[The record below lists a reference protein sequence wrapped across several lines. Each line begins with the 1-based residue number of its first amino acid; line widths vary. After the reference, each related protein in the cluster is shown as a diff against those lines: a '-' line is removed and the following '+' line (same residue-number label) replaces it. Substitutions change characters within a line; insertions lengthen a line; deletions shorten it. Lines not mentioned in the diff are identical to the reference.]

1 MTDREKDNNVRDNNV
16 GQGIDSR
23 FLKFAFL
30 KSKKL
35 VQATYLVTS
44 FISDSEPLKWRVRE
58 SVLELLSDTSLLTPT
73 VSSSDGVEEGQISPL
88 FKISVL
94 EAVLNRLEQV
104 TNLLEIASAAGFASE
119 MNLTILRNEFGALSK
134 SISGRLGRGLKEIV
148 GPEDVSQLLLEAREK
163 YPIDNSPVSIGHS
176 TSGTNYGANV
186 RLSEILSERLKE
198 TNNGNEKDIS
208 KKEGVK
214 KDRRL
219 VNKDTRRNEIINFL
233 RGKSWTS
240 IKDISDAISDC
251 STKTIQRE
259 LADLVQKGVLKKKG
273 DRRWSRYLLA

>member
-1 MTDREKDNNVRDNNV
+1 MADIEKDNNIRDNNM

-44 FISDSEPLKWRVRE
+44 FISDSEPLKWRIRE
-58 SVLELLSDTSLLTPT
+58 SVLELMSDTSLLVPT
-73 VSSSDGVEEGQISPL
+73 SSLSDGSGEGQISPL

-94 EAVLNRLEQV
+94 EAVLNRLDQV
-104 TNLLEIASAAGFASE
+104 ANLLDIASAAGFASE
-119 MNLTILRNEFGALSK
+119 MNLAILKNEFRGLGKNISSK
-134 SISGRLGRGLKEIV
+134 LGRGLKEIV
-148 GPEDVSQLLLEAREK
+148 GPEEASQLLLEAREK
-163 YPIDNSPVSIGHS
+163 YPVGGVATTMGHNIS
-176 TSGTNYGANV
+176 ETNYNANV
-186 RLSEILSERLKE
+186 RLSEMLSERLKGTE
-198 TNNGNEKDIS
+198 AGKEKDLYQ
-208 KKEGVK
+208 KEGGK
-214 KDRRL
+214 KNRRL
-219 VNKDTRRNEIINFL
+219 VNKDARRLEIISFL
-233 RGKSWTS
+233 KGKSWTS

>member
-1 MTDREKDNNVRDNNV
+1 MADIEKDNNIRDNNM

-44 FISDSEPLKWRVRE
+44 FISDSEPLKWRIRE
-58 SVLELLSDTSLLTPT
+58 SVLELMSDTSLLVPT
-73 VSSSDGVEEGQISPL
+73 SSLSDGSGEGQISPL

-94 EAVLNRLEQV
+94 EAVLNRLDQV
-104 TNLLEIASAAGFASE
+104 ANLLDIASAAGFASE
-119 MNLTILRNEFGALSK
+119 MNLAILKNEFRGLSK
-134 SISGRLGRGLKEIV
+134 NISSKLGRGLKEIV
-148 GPEDVSQLLLEAREK
+148 GPEEASQLLLEAREK
-163 YPIDNSPVSIGHS
+163 YPVGGVATTMEHNISE
-176 TSGTNYGANV
+176 TNYNANV
-186 RLSEILSERLKE
+186 RLSEMLSERLKGTE
-198 TNNGNEKDIS
+198 AGKEKDLYQ
-208 KKEGVK
+208 KEGGK
-214 KDRRL
+214 KNRRL
-219 VNKDTRRNEIINFL
+219 VNKDARRLEIISFL
-233 RGKSWTS
+233 KGKSWTS

>member
-1 MTDREKDNNVRDNNV
+1 MTDKEKDNSIRDNNM

-73 VSSSDGVEEGQISPL
+73 VGLSDGVEEGQISPL

-104 TNLLEIASAAGFASE
+104 INLLEVSLAAGFASE
-119 MNLTILRNEFGALSK
+119 MNLSILQKEFRALSK

-148 GPEDVSQLLLEAREK
+148 GPEEVSQLLLEAREK
-163 YPIDNSPVSIGHS
+163 FPIDGGSGYMGHNA
-176 TSGTNYGANV
+176 SGTNYEANV
-186 RLSEILSERLKE
+186 RLSEILSEKLKG
-198 TNNGNEKDIS
+198 TKADSEKDIS
-208 KKEGVK
+208 KKESGK

-259 LADLVQKGVLKKKG
+259 LADLVQGGILKKKG

>member
-1 MTDREKDNNVRDNNV
+1 MADIEKDNNIS
-16 GQGIDSR
+16 QGIDSR

-44 FISDSEPLKWRVRE
+44 FISDSEPLKWRIRE
-58 SVLELLSDTSLLTPT
+58 SVLELMSDTSLLVPT
-73 VSSSDGVEEGQISPL
+73 SSLSDGSGEGQISPL

-94 EAVLNRLEQV
+94 EAVLNRLDQV
-104 TNLLEIASAAGFASE
+104 ANLLDIASAAGFASE
-119 MNLTILRNEFGALSK
+119 MNLAILKNEFRGLGKNISSK
-134 SISGRLGRGLKEIV
+134 LGRGLKEIV
-148 GPEDVSQLLLEAREK
+148 GPEEASQLLLEAREK
-163 YPIDNSPVSIGHS
+163 YPVGGVATTMGHNIS
-176 TSGTNYGANV
+176 ETNYNANV
-186 RLSEILSERLKE
+186 RLSEMLSERLKGTE
-198 TNNGNEKDIS
+198 AGKEKDLYQ
-208 KKEGVK
+208 KEGGK
-214 KDRRL
+214 KNRRL
-219 VNKDTRRNEIINFL
+219 VNKDARRLEIISFL
-233 RGKSWTS
+233 KGKSWTS

>member
-1 MTDREKDNNVRDNNV
+1 MADIEKDNNIRDNNM

-44 FISDSEPLKWRVRE
+44 FISDSEPLKWRIRE
-58 SVLELLSDTSLLTPT
+58 SVLELMSDTSLLVPT
-73 VSSSDGVEEGQISPL
+73 SSLSDGSGEGQISPL

-94 EAVLNRLEQV
+94 EAVLNRLDQV
-104 TNLLEIASAAGFASE
+104 ANLLDIASAAGFASE
-119 MNLTILRNEFGALSK
+119 MNLAILKNEFRGLGKNISSK
-134 SISGRLGRGLKEIV
+134 LGRGLKEIV
-148 GPEDVSQLLLEAREK
+148 GPEEASQLLLEAREK
-163 YPIDNSPVSIGHS
+163 YLVGGVATTMGHNIS
-176 TSGTNYGANV
+176 ETNYNANV
-186 RLSEILSERLKE
+186 RLSEMLSERLKGTE
-198 TNNGNEKDIS
+198 AGKEKDLYQ
-208 KKEGVK
+208 KEGGK
-214 KDRRL
+214 KNRRL
-219 VNKDTRRNEIINFL
+219 VNKDARRLEIISFL
-233 RGKSWTS
+233 KGKSWTS

>member
-1 MTDREKDNNVRDNNV
+1 MADIEKDNNIRDNNM

-44 FISDSEPLKWRVRE
+44 FISDSEPLKWRIRE
-58 SVLELLSDTSLLTPT
+58 SVLELMSDTSLLVPT
-73 VSSSDGVEEGQISPL
+73 SSLSDGSGEGQISPL

-94 EAVLNRLEQV
+94 EAVLNRLDQV
-104 TNLLEIASAAGFASE
+104 ANLLDIASAAGFASE
-119 MNLTILRNEFGALSK
+119 MNLAILKNEFRGLGKNISSK
-134 SISGRLGRGLKEIV
+134 LGRGLKEIV
-148 GPEDVSQLLLEAREK
+148 GPEEASQLLLEAREK
-163 YPIDNSPVSIGHS
+163 YPVGGVATTMGHNIS
-176 TSGTNYGANV
+176 ETNYNANV
-186 RLSEILSERLKE
+186 RLSEMLSERLKGTE
-198 TNNGNEKDIS
+198 AGKEKDLYQ
-208 KKEGVK
+208 KEGVK
-214 KDRRL
+214 KNRRL
-219 VNKDTRRNEIINFL
+219 VNKDARRLEIISFL
-233 RGKSWTS
+233 KGKSWTS

>member
-1 MTDREKDNNVRDNNV
+1 M

-44 FISDSEPLKWRVRE
+44 FISDSEPLKWRIRE
-58 SVLELLSDTSLLTPT
+58 SVLELMSDTSLLVPT
-73 VSSSDGVEEGQISPL
+73 SSLSDGSGEGQISPL

-94 EAVLNRLEQV
+94 EAVLNRLDQV
-104 TNLLEIASAAGFASE
+104 ANLLDIASAAGFASE
-119 MNLTILRNEFGALSK
+119 MNLAILKNEFRGLGKNISSK
-134 SISGRLGRGLKEIV
+134 LGRGLKEIV
-148 GPEDVSQLLLEAREK
+148 GPEEASQLLLEAREK
-163 YPIDNSPVSIGHS
+163 YPVGGVATTMEHNISE
-176 TSGTNYGANV
+176 TNYNANV
-186 RLSEILSERLKE
+186 RLSEMLSERLKGTE
-198 TNNGNEKDIS
+198 AGKEKDLYQ
-208 KKEGVK
+208 KEGGK
-214 KDRRL
+214 KNRRL
-219 VNKDTRRNEIINFL
+219 VNKDARRLEIISFL
-233 RGKSWTS
+233 KGKSWTS

>member
-1 MTDREKDNNVRDNNV
+1 MADIEKDNNIRDNNM

-44 FISDSEPLKWRVRE
+44 FISDSEPLKWRIRE
-58 SVLELLSDTSLLTPT
+58 SVLELMSDTSLLVPT
-73 VSSSDGVEEGQISPL
+73 SSLSDGSGEGQISPL

-94 EAVLNRLEQV
+94 EAVLNRLDQV
-104 TNLLEIASAAGFASE
+104 ANLLDIASAAGFASE
-119 MNLTILRNEFGALSK
+119 MNLAILKNEFRGLGKNISSK
-134 SISGRLGRGLKEIV
+134 LGRGLKEIV
-148 GPEDVSQLLLEAREK
+148 GPEEASQLLLEAREK
-163 YPIDNSPVSIGHS
+163 YPVGGVATTMGHNIS
-176 TSGTNYGANV
+176 ETNYNANV
-186 RLSEILSERLKE
+186 RLSEMLSERLKGTE
-198 TNNGNEKDIS
+198 AGKEKDLYQ
-208 KKEGVK
+208 KEGGK
-214 KDRRL
+214 KNRRL
-219 VNKDTRRNEIINFL
+219 VNKDAERLEIISFL
-233 RGKSWTS
+233 KGKSWTS